1 MIYMKII
8 RFVLIIV
15 IFSFK
20 VAVADNSVKF
30 LEWKKTFKKVALQ
43 NDISEE
49 TFDTVLA
56 NIKFLPNV
64 IKYDRYQPEF
74 YEDTKTYISKRTS
87 SKKVSK
93 GLEFYKKNLDLINT
107 IEKKY
112 NIEKEL
118 LLSLMGIETN
128 FGTYVGKMDIL
139 SSLATL
145 SFDERRSEFFSNEL
159 LILLKLIEN
168 KQIDYKTLYGSWAG
182 AFGFFQF
189 MPSTM
194 KNYAVDYDDN
204 NYIDLKNNNDAYA
217 SAANYLGK
225 IGWKKEQPC
234 FYKVNL
240 SNKIPKKYLNIS
252 AKKIHNKK
260 KLKYFRKYITNEI
273 VLDKNLDNLLV
284 GVITPDKDII
294 PEAENLSPAYIVFQ
308 NYEIILKWNRSLRFS
323 LAVCT
328 LKDKF
333 NNEL

>member
-1 MIYMKII
+1 MSLIKYI
-8 RFVLIIV
+8 LIII
-15 IFSFK
+15 IFSITTAYPNNDIQFQ
-20 VAVADNSVKF
+20 
-30 LEWKKTFKKVALQ
+30 EWKKGFKKVALQ

-87 SKKVSK
+87 TKKVLK
-93 GLEFYKKNLDLINT
+93 GINFYKKNLNLINT
-107 IEKKY
+107 IEKNY

-194 KNYAVDYDDN
+194 KNYAIDYDNN

-217 SAANYLGK
+217 SAANYLSK
-225 IGWKKEQPC
+225 IGWKKQQPC
-234 FYKVNL
+234 FYKIKLTN
-240 SNKIPKKYLNIS
+240 NIPKKYLNIS
-252 AKKIHNKK
+252 AKKLHDKK
-260 KLKYFRKYITNEI
+260 KLKYFRKYIANSNL
-273 VLDKNLDNLLV
+273 LDKRFDNLAV
-284 GVITPDKDII
+284 AIITPDKDII
-294 PEAENLSPAYIVFQ
+294 PDAENLSPAYIVFE

>member
-1 MIYMKII
+1 MRLIKYI
-8 RFVLIIV
+8 LIII
-15 IFSFK
+15 IFSITT
-20 VAVADNSVKF
+20 AYPNNDIKF
-30 LEWKKTFKKVALQ
+30 QEWKKGFKKVALQ

-87 SKKVSK
+87 TKKVLK
-93 GLEFYKKNLDLINT
+93 GINFYKKNLNLINT
-107 IEKKY
+107 IEKNY

-194 KNYAVDYDDN
+194 KNYAIDYDNN

-225 IGWKKEQPC
+225 IGWKKQQPC
-234 FYKVNL
+234 FYKIKLTN
-240 SNKIPKKYLNIS
+240 NIPKKYLNFS
-252 AKKIHNKK
+252 AKKLHDKK
-260 KLKYFRKYITNEI
+260 KLKYFRKYIANNNL
-273 VLDKNLDNLLV
+273 LDKRFDNLAV
-284 GVITPDKDII
+284 AIITPDKDII
-294 PEAENLSPAYIVFQ
+294 PDAENLSPAYIVFE

-333 NNEL
+333 SNEL